1 MLRLGSYIV
10 RSYERTNS
18 FRKGDNYIMKYTT
31 WGNPYTHSQYSRT
44 TYQKKDL
51 AVYRRGYGVCTWC
64 GNAKHTLYRYNDA
77 EPIKLMGQFVKLYC
91 NRSCY
96 DSIADID
103 KCSPL
108 L

>member
-44 TYQKKDL
+44 TYQKK
-51 AVYRRGYGVCTWC
+51 TW
-64 GNAKHTLYRYNDA
+64 R
-77 EPIKLMGQFVKLYC
+77 
-91 NRSCY
+91 
-96 DSIADID
+96 SIAVAMEYVRGAVTLSIH
-103 KCSPL
+103 CIATMMPNL
-108 L
+108 